1 MIINRR
7 KYELEKQWFEERIDQ
22 LEWLICKDEHE
33 YIKVKAKKV
42 ADGNGYGDLYH
53 DVYRCKNCGKVME

>member
-22 LEWLICKDEHE
+22 LEWIICKDEHE
-33 YIKVKAKKV
+33 WLRIEK
-42 ADGNGYGDLYH
+42 
-53 DVYRCKNCGKVME
+53 E